1 MKPFSSLAPSRPGP
15 SSRPWTITLTL
26 AALLVGATPALHAQ
40 EGRAPAPTPVGDYV
54 MSFSLPSGGGPGFG
68 LGHQWS
74 PRTRIQFNVAVDWE
88 QQDTEVVEGVPAV
101 RTRELSIEGGPELR
115 IYGLLDRPVLPFF
128 HLTAFGGYEESS
140 LDPSALRFGGE
151 VGVGAEWFPLRGVG
165 ISGQS
170 GFRLSRTSPREDVG
184 ASVTT
189 LRGGL
194 FRSGLSLNLY
204 F

>member
-1 MKPFSSLAPSRPGP
+1 MMPSPFARSHWKLA
-15 SSRPWTITLTL
+15 L
-26 AALLVGATPALHAQ
+26 ALGTLLVGGAPALHAQ

-68 LGHQWS
+68 IGHQWS
-74 PRTRIQFNVAVDWE
+74 PRTRIQFQVAVDWE
-88 QQDTEVVEGVPAV
+88 QQDTELAEGVPSV
-101 RTRELSIEGGPELR
+101 RTRDLSIEGGPELR

-140 LDPSALRFGGE
+140 LDPSSLRFGGE
-151 VGVGAEWFPLRGVG
+151 VGVGAEWFPVRGVG

-170 GFRLSRTSPREDVG
+170 GFRLVRSAPRENLSP
-184 ASVTT
+184 SVTT
-189 LRGGL
+189 LRGAL